1 MEEQE
6 YQAKKDRLCQ
16 VMQAILDKM
25 PGPWAGM
32 LRTSCQLWLDKLDP
46 ASLDEL
52 VNTIKTL
59 IIYVETGDEI
69 GTGTG

>member
-32 LRTSCQLWLDKLDP
+32 LRTSCQLWLDKLDQ
-46 ASLDEL
+46 ASMDNLL
-52 VNTIKTL
+52 CFAKQVIN
-59 IIYVETGDEI
+59 YVETGEEI
-69 GTGTG
+69 GEGTG